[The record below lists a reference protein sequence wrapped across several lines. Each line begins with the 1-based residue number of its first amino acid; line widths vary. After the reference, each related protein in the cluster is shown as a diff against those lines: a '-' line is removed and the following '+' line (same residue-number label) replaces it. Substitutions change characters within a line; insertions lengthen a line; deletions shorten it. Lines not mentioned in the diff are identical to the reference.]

1 MNGQLYLW
9 RQPAN
14 RNKRVLI
21 IVGDKPSDDP
31 SLRLKGPPHDADAI
45 TAVLIEAGFEA
56 SQITRLDNPRLEQV
70 RATLTTLA
78 KDLEPHPDPQE
89 RIRGKSGMVWPRTP
103 SYMQRAGLTA
113 VSPKEPPAN
122 TLLLLFFTG
131 HGVSIGGEN
140 YLMTHR
146 LLLARIKDKAASPT
160 PLPSRSNA
168 MVQEV

>member
-70 RATLTTLA
+70 HATLTTLA

-89 RIRGKSGMVWPRTP
+89 RIRGKSGMDWPP
-103 SYMQRAGLTA
+103 
-113 VSPKEPPAN
+113 
-122 TLLLLFFTG
+122 TL
-131 HGVSIGGEN
+131 
-140 YLMTHR
+140 
-146 LLLARIKDKAASPT
+146 PT
-160 PLPSRSNA
+160 CSAP
-168 MVQEV
+168 V